1 MELLEFINVN
11 KQFGNKKVL
20 KDINLKIP
28 RGKIIGLLGK
38 NGGHLNADSGYD
50 TFSEILKYI

>member
-1 MELLEFINVN
+1 MELLECKHLN
-11 KQFGNKKVL
+11 KEFDTNQIL

-38 NGGHLNADSGYD
+38 NGAR
-50 TFSEILKYI
+50 EKYSYKTN